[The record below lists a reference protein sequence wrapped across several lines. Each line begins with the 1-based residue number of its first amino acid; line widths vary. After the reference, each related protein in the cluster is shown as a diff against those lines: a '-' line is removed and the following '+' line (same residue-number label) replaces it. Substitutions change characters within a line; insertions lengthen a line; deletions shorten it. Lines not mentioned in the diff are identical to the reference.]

1 MSVVIPLPAG
11 VSFEDAEIGLER
23 ADQVMRSGYT
33 GRRQTISWPYA
44 LWVFTARTV
53 PEEGLA
59 AGRLRSFL
67 ARLKGRVNTF
77 RMPIPGAYSLANYT
91 GPVGRVNGAAQGG
104 AALATDG
111 WDNNTLIF
119 RDGDYMTVNDECKL
133 VTADVTTNGSGQ
145 ALLPIDPP
153 LRRSPADN
161 LQLVMGKDAYILL
174 SAATSDMA
182 KWKLSRPVRHT
193 FNFAAI
199 EAFE

>member
-1 MSVVIPLPAG
+1 VTVIPLPEG

-33 GRRQTISWPYA
+33 GRRQTISWPFA

-53 PEEGLA
+53 PEEGIA

-77 RMPIPGAYSLANYT
+77 RMPVPGAYSLAGYT
-91 GPVGRVNGAAQGG
+91 GAVGLVNGT
-104 AALATDG
+104 ALAGSTTLPTDG
-111 WDNNTLIF
+111 WTPSTAIF
-119 RDGDYMTVNDECKL
+119 KDGDYMTINDECKL
-133 VTADVTTNGSGQ
+133 VTADITSNGLGQ

-153 LRRSPADN
+153 LKRTAPDN
-161 LQLVMGKDAYILL
+161 YQLVMGKDAYILL
-174 SAATSDMA
+174 AAATSDMA

-193 FNFAAI
+193 FNFVAV